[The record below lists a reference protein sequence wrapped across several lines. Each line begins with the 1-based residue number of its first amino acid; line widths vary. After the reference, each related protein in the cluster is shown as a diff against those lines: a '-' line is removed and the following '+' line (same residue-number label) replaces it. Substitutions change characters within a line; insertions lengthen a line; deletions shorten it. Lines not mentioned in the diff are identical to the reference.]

1 MKYIGTVL
9 AVDDIKLS
17 RKFYEDIFGL
27 EVCQDYGINISFTCG
42 LSLQES
48 FDWLVGI
55 PKEKILKQTNN
66 MELYFE
72 AEDLDAFVETLQ
84 KRSDITFINEVQ
96 EYPWGQRVIRFYD
109 LDKHIIEVGENML
122 MVIKRFLDSGLT
134 KEQTAERM
142 DLPLEELE
150 KLIAFYK

>member
-17 RKFYEDIFGL
+17 RKFYEEIFGL

-48 FDWLVGI
+48 FDWLVDI

-72 AEDLDAFVETLQ
+72 TEDLDAFVEILQ
-84 KRSDITFINEVQ
+84 KRSDIDIVNEVK
-96 EYPWGQRVIRFYD
+96 EYPWGQRVIRLYD

-122 MVIKRFLDSGLT
+122 LVIQRFLDSGLT

-142 DLPLEELE
+142 NLPLEELE
-150 KLIAFYK
+150 KLIIFYK